1 MQVRLT
7 IPDGVAADLDP
18 GGTDDLGR
26 RALEA
31 LAIEGYR
38 TEALSLGQVAE
49 MLGLSIDEAD
59 GFLKA
64 HGVELILPIEDF
76 ARDATGLEELLSK

>member
-1 MQVRLT
+1 MQVSLT
-7 IPDGVAADLDP
+7 IPDDIAAELEP
-18 GGTDDLGR
+18 EGADLGR

-38 TEALSLGQVAE
+38 AEALSLGQVAE
-49 MLGLSIDEAD
+49 MLGLSINEAD

-64 HGVELILPIEDF
+64 RGVELPARLEDF
-76 ARDATGLEELLSK
+76 AHDGAALEKLLSK

>member
-1 MQVRLT
+1 MQVSLT
-7 IPDGVAADLDP
+7 IPDDVAAE
-18 GGTDDLGR
+18 LGPKGANLER

-38 TEALSLGQVAE
+38 DEALSLGQVAE
-49 MLGLSIDEAD
+49 LLGLSTNEAD

-64 HGVELILPIEDF
+64 RGVELIAPLEEF
-76 ARDATGLEELLSK
+76 ARDEAALEKLLSK